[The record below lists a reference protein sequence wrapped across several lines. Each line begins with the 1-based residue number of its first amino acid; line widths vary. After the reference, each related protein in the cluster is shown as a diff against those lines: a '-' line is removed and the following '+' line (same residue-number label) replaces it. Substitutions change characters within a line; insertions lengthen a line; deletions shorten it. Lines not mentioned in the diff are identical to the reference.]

1 MGDEITEEELE
12 ELLGALAEA
21 PAVPLDPLG
30 PGSELGPYRVE
41 AALGRGG
48 MGRVFRATDLRLD
61 RPVALKVLDRTGTLA
76 RDAILREARAAASVS
91 HPALV
96 TVYDVGES
104 EDGYA
109 YVAMELVEGTPLEQ
123 PSSAKDARRL
133 ARTIA
138 EALAVLHAGGL
149 IHLDLK
155 PSNVMVT
162 ADGSVKLVDFGLA
175 TRTAD
180 PAGPRGGTPE
190 YVSPEVRDGGEPSP
204 SSDVFAFGV
213 LLRWLG
219 SGIPDG
225 IAPFG
230 LRSLAERCTRPMP
243 EHRPADGAALVA
255 QIASG
260 ERSRQLG
267 VGLLMA
273 MGIVAALS
281 LVLVRASFEKE
292 SRQSPPTDEREPA
305 ESAGPRPVDDWERL
319 TDLDSSAMLFEGV
332 HSPDGSQLAYAER
345 RGVFVRDLGT
355 GDVRRITDA
364 ALGAH
369 CVAFAPGGALW
380 IGGADGVYRAE
391 LGEQTGETE
400 VRKILEGNGCPVPSP
415 DGRWL
420 AVERPDRLE
429 LVDTESSEV
438 RTIVEAPLV
447 LVASAFSPNGDRMAV
462 LRVHETDEGAA
473 TVELSVMQVP
483 DGEREVLHSDPAFWM
498 PTHGVSIAWLGEESL
513 LVGHDPNGDPQ
524 GERQLLRTPA
534 DGWAP
539 EPYARLPF
547 DSCRLSVDDA
557 GRVVATSHSQEKELM
572 VAPLSADG
580 IGELER
586 ISRSLAILRPSGW
599 SADGSAVLV
608 DEQQGQTFRALRH
621 PLDDDSLPEPLVDGA
636 ATWPQRA
643 GAGHAYWRPPSVET
657 AEATLVYRDPEGR
670 EHVLLRAPE
679 PPPGAA
685 GWRRPPPVSH
695 WAECDPDRL
704 RCIVIRTGEDPWL
717 RWIALPS
724 GDVVIEVEPPES
736 AVAGFA
742 VRWSDEPEVAIP
754 IRGEPAI
761 DRVTLPMGETRRVT
775 LPEGCDGHQLTYAPP
790 VLGPPGTLL
799 LTGWCRPPDP
809 YRVMRIDPDGQT
821 TELLRSTERL
831 VGDPRVDPSG
841 TRLALHAHTFRSNIW
856 RLPAPPSGPGP

>member
-1 MGDEITEEELE
+1 MSADDITEEELD
-12 ELLGALAEA
+12 ELLGALADA
-21 PAVPLDPLG
+21 PSVPLDPIG
-30 PGSELGPYRVE
+30 PGSVLGPYRVE
-41 AALGRGG
+41 SALGRGG
-48 MGRVFRATDLRLD
+48 MGRVFRATDMRLD
-61 RPVALKVLDRTGTLA
+61 RAVALKVLDRSGSRA

-104 EDGYA
+104 DDGYA
-109 YVAMELVEGTPLEQ
+109 YVAMELVEGTPLER
-123 PSSAKDARRL
+123 PTSAKDARRL

-138 EALAVLHAGGL
+138 EALAALHRGGL

-155 PSNVMVT
+155 PSNVMVL

-175 TRTAD
+175 ARVAD
-180 PAGPRGGTPE
+180 PSAPRGGTPE
-190 YVSPEVRDGGEPSP
+190 YVSPEVRDGGEPTL

-219 SGIPDG
+219 SGVADG

-230 LRSLAERCTRPMP
+230 LRNLAEACTRPMP
-243 EHRPADGAALVA
+243 EHRPKDGAALVA
-255 QIASG
+255 RIERG
-260 ERSRQLG
+260 ERSRQLL

-273 MGIVAALS
+273 LGIVGATS
-281 LVLVRASFEKE
+281 LVLVRASCEKQ
-292 SRQSPPTDEREPA
+292 SRDARPTVEEAPPVARARPA
-305 ESAGPRPVDDWERL
+305 DDWERL

-332 HSPDGSQLAYAER
+332 QSPDGSQLAYAER
-345 RGVFVRDLGT
+345 RGVFVRDLAS
-355 GDVRRITDA
+355 GDARRITDA
-364 ALGAH
+364 AIGAH
-369 CVAFAPGGALW
+369 CVAFEPGGAGLW
-380 IGGADGVYRAE
+380 IGGAEGIYRAV
-391 LGEQTGETE
+391 LGEQTGEPE
-400 VRKILEGNGCPVPSP
+400 VRRVLEGNGCPVPSP

-420 AVERPDRLE
+420 TVERPDRLE
-429 LVDTESSEV
+429 LVDAESLEV
-438 RTIVEAPLV
+438 RTLIGPPLV
-447 LVASAFSPNGDRMAV
+447 LVASAFSPSGDRLAT

-473 TVELSVMQVP
+473 TTELSVMAVP
-483 DGEREVLHSDPAFWM
+483 DGEPTVLHADPSFWM
-498 PTHGVSIAWLGEESL
+498 PTHGVSVAWLDAESL

-534 DGWAP
+534 TEWAP
-539 EPYARLPF
+539 VPYATLPF
-547 DSCRLSVDDA
+547 DSCRLSVDDR

-572 VAPLSADG
+572 VAPLTPDG

-599 SADGSAVLV
+599 SADGQSVLV
-608 DEQQGQTFRALRH
+608 DEQQGQTFRAIRH
-621 PLDDDSLPEPLVDGA
+621 PLNDDTLPEPLVPGP

-643 GAGHAYWRPPSVET
+643 GEGLVYWRPPSAET

-670 EHVLLRAPE
+670 EHVLLRAAE

-704 RCIVIRTGEDPWL
+704 RCIVIGTGETPFL

-736 AVAGFA
+736 AVAGFS
-742 VRWSDEPEVAIP
+742 VLWNDEPEVAIP

-761 DRVTLPMGETRRVT
+761 DRVTLPSGATRRVT
-775 LPEGCDGHQLTYAPP
+775 LPEGCDGHQLTHAPE
-790 VLGPPGTLL
+790 VIGPPGTLL

-809 YRVMRIDPDGQT
+809 YRVLRIDPAGES
-821 TELLRSTERL
+821 TELFRSTERL
-831 VGDPRVDPSG
+831 LGDPRVDPSG
-841 TRLALHAHTFRSNIW
+841 SRLALHAHTFRSNIW
-856 RLPAPPSGPGP
+856 RLPTPPNL